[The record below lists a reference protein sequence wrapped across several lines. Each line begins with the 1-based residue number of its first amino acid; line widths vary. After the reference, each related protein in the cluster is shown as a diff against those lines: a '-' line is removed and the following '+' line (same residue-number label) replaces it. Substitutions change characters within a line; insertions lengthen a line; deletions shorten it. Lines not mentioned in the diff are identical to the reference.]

1 MGALWMLVAGF
12 LFGCMG
18 VFVKLGAEYF
28 SNTELVFY
36 RSFIGLIIMYGIVLQ
51 RGGSIVTPQWRSHLW
66 RGISGSIALLLF
78 FYCITVLPLA
88 TAVTLNYTSPLF
100 LTLLLM
106 LVLGERFHAPL
117 TIAIALG
124 FVGMILLLHP
134 TLERDQLIPGLL
146 GLISGFFAGIAML
159 NVREL
164 GRSGEPEWRVVFY
177 FSLIATLISAAA
189 MLLDTI
195 HPLTCASLP
204 ILLGLGCSA
213 TLAQLALTRAYS
225 TGKTL
230 VASSLSY
237 SAVLFA
243 TLFGIMLWGETL
255 SLHSWIGMLL
265 IVSSGVASLKLAPR
279 DLSRPPHATGSR
291 Q

>member
-18 VFVKLGAEYF
+18 VLVKLGAQYF
-28 SNTELVFY
+28 SNIELVFY
-36 RSFIGLIIMYGIVLQ
+36 RSFVGLIVIYFIMRQ
-51 RGGSIVTPQWRSHLW
+51 RGGTLTTPHWASHLW
-66 RGISGSIALLLF
+66 RGVSGSIALLLF

-100 LTLLLM
+100 LTVLMM
-106 LVLGERFHAPL
+106 LVVKERFHAPL
-117 TIAIALG
+117 TVAIALG

-134 TLERDQLIPGLL
+134 TLERNQIVPGVL

-164 GRSGEPEWRVVFY
+164 GRSGEPAWRIVFY
-177 FSLIATLISAAA
+177 FSLIATLISGVA
-189 MLLDTI
+189 MLFDTV
-195 HPLTCASLP
+195 HPVTLSSLP
-204 ILLGLGCSA
+204 ILLGLGSSA

-237 SAVLFA
+237 SAVVFA
-243 TLFGIMLWGETL
+243 TIFGILLWNETL
-255 SLHSWIGMLL
+255 SLSSWLGMAL
-265 IVSSGVASLKLAPR
+265 IISSGVASLKFAPR
-279 DLSRPPHATGSR
+279 H
-291 Q
+291 

>member
-12 LFGCMG
+12 LFACMG
-18 VFVKLGAEYF
+18 VLVKLGAQYF

-36 RSFIGLIIMYGIVLQ
+36 RCLIGLIVIYAIMRQ
-51 RGGSIVTPQWRSHLW
+51 RGGTLATPHWASHLW
-66 RGISGSIALLLF
+66 RGVSGSIALLLF

-100 LTLLLM
+100 LTVLMMLL
-106 LVLGERFHAPL
+106 VKERFHAPL
-117 TIAIALG
+117 TLAIALG
-124 FVGMILLLHP
+124 FVGMVLLLHP
-134 TLERDQLIPGLL
+134 TLERNQIVPGVL

-164 GRSGEPEWRVVFY
+164 GRSGEPAWRIVFY
-177 FSLIATLISAAA
+177 FSLIATLISGVA
-189 MLLDTI
+189 MLFDTV
-195 HPLTCASLP
+195 HPVTLSSLP
-204 ILLGLGCSA
+204 ILLGLGSSA

-237 SAVLFA
+237 SAVVFA
-243 TLFGIMLWGETL
+243 TIFGILLWDETL
-255 SLHSWIGMLL
+255 SLGSWLGMAL
-265 IVSSGVASLKLAPR
+265 IISSGVASLKLAPR
-279 DLSRPPHATGSR
+279 H
-291 Q
+291 

>member
-28 SNTELVFY
+28 SNIELVFY
-36 RSFIGLIIMYGIVLQ
+36 RSLIGLIIMYAILRQ
-51 RGGSIVTPQWRSHLW
+51 RGGTMATAQWKGHLW
-66 RGISGSIALLLF
+66 RGTSGSIALLLF

-100 LTLLLM
+100 LAVLM
-106 LVLGERFHAPL
+106 VVIVKEYFHAPL

-124 FVGMILLLHP
+124 FIGMILLLQP
-134 TLERDQLIPGLL
+134 TFARNQLIPGLL
-146 GLISGFFAGIAML
+146 GLISGFFAGVAML

-164 GRSGEPEWRVVFY
+164 SRSGEPEWRIVFY
-177 FSLIATLISAAA
+177 FSLIATLISGVA
-189 MLLDTI
+189 MLFDNIHTI
-195 HPLTCASLP
+195 TPYTLL
-204 ILLGLGCSA
+204 ILLALGSTA

-237 SAVLFA
+237 SAVVFA
-243 TLFGIMLWGETL
+243 TLFGILLWQETL
-255 SLHSWIGMLL
+255 SLGSWTGMAL
-265 IVSSGVASLKLAPR
+265 IIARGVASLKFAPQQEQLKR
-279 DLSRPPHATGSR
+279 N
-291 Q
+291 